1 MEPRRAAKGRYHA
14 GGRCSLEV
22 DAASEV
28 DAAWERE
35 RRNRYGEER
44 EGVSGGH

>member
-1 MEPRRAAKGRYHA
+1 MDRAAR
-14 GGRCSLEV
+14 GRCSLEV

-28 DAAWERE
+28 DAMQERD

-44 EGVSGGH
+44 EGASGGH